1 MSHGDTSQTVGNA
14 AKIVGYTGPRE
25 KAVAWRAV
33 ACLPWQCW
41 RVPVYDLHSLIVGLL
56 DVRYYETAYPRH
68 AHTAWWCKDYATA
81 VHGSCHGSA
90 RSVAEICLQRP
101 GFNRVKDEDQFW
113 MKNPYESRTIDY
125 TFDANEA
132 PRKGEEHLPAAADSD
147 DAESS
152 SDEENKSDTGDDE
165 DEHGEE
171 KSGNGNSSDSST
183 PCPINC
189 YGCGLISDGDDDLQ
203 EVQCSICGF
212 WSHFRCQPAE
222 DGEVDWS
229 DPPVVFTCQGCRP
242 RPATLFSPGEIVML
256 PDPFI
261 DGDWRSED
269 IMWYPARFRKHHLH
283 TRDPKNE
290 FEFVYLDC
298 VDWAKLTPD
307 DYMFRPSTHCKHDR
321 ASCEAMLK
329 FEPKQIGNIRAPAY
343 YESNL
348 LENHPLI
355 DIFDVAIAPLAKLLI
370 SFPNDHPVVN
380 SYNSFFT
387 ELVTPGG
394 RDKDRV
400 RAWTPHW
407 WRRTPESSAL
417 LMRPLKMILL
427 FLLTIQHELEE
438 PLNLNGDI
446 FEDLGQGTIIRLLDD
461 YHGAVRAMLLATRPK
476 WLSHKKY
483 WDSQPAVLVSLRYFK
498 SHHTSPDPAYRP
510 CTAVHL
516 CEPDISRPPIAFDNL
531 TGTEEVPPKGRSRPA
546 SEHKDT
552 PAPKRRA
559 ISRTLRLAGP
569 KGPKKEKVVA
579 VPVGKIVASGPG
591 WITVDVLGSDI

>member
-1 MSHGDTSQTVGNA
+1 MVTTTY
-14 AKIVGYTGPRE
+14 K
-25 KAVAWRAV
+25 KF
-33 ACLPWQCW
+33 
-41 RVPVYDLHSLIVGLL
+41 
-56 DVRYYETAYPRH
+56 
-68 AHTAWWCKDYATA
+68 
-81 VHGSCHGSA
+81 SA
-90 RSVAEICLQRP
+90 RSAASGRTFAVNQRKTA
-101 GFNRVKDEDQFW
+101 R
-113 MKNPYESRTIDY
+113 
-125 TFDANEA
+125 
-132 PRKGEEHLPAAADSD
+132 L
-147 DAESS
+147 
-152 SDEENKSDTGDDE
+152 TGVI
-165 DEHGEE
+165 HQ
-171 KSGNGNSSDSST
+171 S
-183 PCPINC
+183 
-189 YGCGLISDGDDDLQ
+189 
-203 EVQCSICGF
+203 F
-212 WSHFRCQPAE
+212 
-222 DGEVDWS
+222 
-229 DPPVVFTCQGCRP
+229 FTCQGCRP

-461 YHGAVRAMLLATRPK
+461 YHGAV
-476 WLSHKKY
+476 
-483 WDSQPAVLVSLRYFK
+483 
-498 SHHTSPDPAYRP
+498 
-510 CTAVHL
+510 
-516 CEPDISRPPIAFDNL
+516 
-531 TGTEEVPPKGRSRPA
+531 PPKGRSRPA